1 MFICVR
7 GLDVSSASGSQ
18 IAHKLM
24 KMTQKAAYTMV
35 RISVPSCNFEPFV
48 CLRAQCSFGREP
60 YYLYAVVLL
69 LC

>member
-7 GLDVSSASGSQ
+7 GLDVSSPTGSQ

-35 RISVPSCNFEPFV
+35 RLKGWGFSLGTAIS
-48 CLRAQCSFGREP
+48 R
-60 YYLYAVVLL
+60 LL
-69 LC
+69 S